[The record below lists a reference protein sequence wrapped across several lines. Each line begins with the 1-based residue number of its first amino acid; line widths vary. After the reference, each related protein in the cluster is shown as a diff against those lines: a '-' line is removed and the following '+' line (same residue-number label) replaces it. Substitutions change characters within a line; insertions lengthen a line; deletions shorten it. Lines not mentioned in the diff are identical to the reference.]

1 MPPEP
6 WCSKMQLGIL
16 KPLDTDESLSLT
28 KVSLRLD
35 LEAVSWSVF
44 FRPDELK
51 PSDCHRRT
59 VLLAS
64 QHLMSF
70 VSKHELKLLDRDV
83 KTIKDPRGSIFI
95 WWPLPYVLLYWA
107 WEGSGT
113 DQKSCDWFRCRWE
126 TAFSQWHTGSRLSS
140 PDPRRMELV
149 LEREGKKKAIIV
161 WAPVH
166 ACAHAGTRSNH
177 KNRKKGSRWASLWWD
192 RSAGGV

>member
-6 WCSKMQLGIL
+6 WCSKMQLGTL
-16 KPLDTDESLSLT
+16 KPLDIDESLSLT
-28 KVSLRLD
+28 KVSLLLD

-44 FRPDELK
+44 FHPDELK

-59 VLLAS
+59 VLLVS
-64 QHLMSF
+64 RHLMSF
-70 VSKHELKLLDRDV
+70 VSKHEL
-83 KTIKDPRGSIFI
+83 
-95 WWPLPYVLLYWA
+95 PLPYVLLYWA

-113 DQKSCDWFRCRWE
+113 GQKSCDWFRCRWE